1 MYPSDP
7 LLLKLLS
14 CLSDGQ
20 HRSGLILTHV
30 TGATSSEVF
39 RALDIL
45 ERAGLRFVRSPDG
58 SIGLVTPFAVLDEDI
73 VRSELARASVNAK
86 ISVAAVVDSTNTSLM
101 NAVRRGA
108 LVRTGESMTI
118 LAAEI
123 QRAGRGRQGRTWHAC
138 AGTSLTVSF
147 AKHLPQG
154 LADLSGL
161 SLVCGLA
168 VREALLQ
175 QGVSIELKWPN
186 DLLHAGKKLG
196 GILVEVHPEAERGTW
211 AVIGVGLNTAAD
223 AIRAKALGQ
232 DMEGTLLVTDLTALG
247 APSPVDRNHIVAD
260 IAVALSARLAR
271 FEVAG
276 FSEFSTDWN
285 AHHAYRDRP
294 VELIERGVTVC
305 RGIARGVDALGR
317 LCVDTDTGCQS
328 VVAGDVS
335 LRPA

>member
-1 MYPSDP
+1 MYPSDA
-7 LLLKLLS
+7 LLQKLLS

-20 HRSGLILTHV
+20 HRFDPILVQV
-30 TGATSSEVF
+30 TGATSSELS

-58 SIGLVTPFAVLDEDI
+58 SIGLATPYAALDEDI
-73 VRSELARASVNAK
+73 IRSELARASIRAK
-86 ISVAAVVDSTNTSLM
+86 ISVVALVDSTNTSLL
-101 NAVRRGA
+101 NAARRGSLA
-108 LVRTGESMTI
+108 RAGESMTI

-175 QGVSIELKWPN
+175 QGVSVQLKWPN
-186 DLLHAGKKLG
+186 DLLYAGKKLG

-223 AIRAKALGQ
+223 AARAEMLGQ
-232 DMEGTLLVTDLTALG
+232 DREGALLVTDLAASG
-247 APSPVDRNHIVAD
+247 APSPVDRNRIVAD
-260 IAVALSARLAR
+260 IAVALSVRLAR

-285 AHHAYRDRP
+285 AHHAYRDRQ

-305 RGIARGVDALGR
+305 RGIARGVDASGR
-317 LCVDTDTGCQS
+317 LCLDTETGCQS